1 MIPEAKEDKV
11 LDVVKYNRDL
21 NKTRLRGF
29 TPVEM
34 DIFWAVISKMKER
47 GTAEIT
53 FPFSDFK
60 KLTKYDR
67 REKDSFHNA
76 LKNMADKLGTLT
88 YRREDSETY
97 EQLWL
102 FQMFRI
108 DKKNETVT
116 IQVNERFEFI
126 LNNIS
131 TNFTRFEMENFTR
144 LRGGYTKELYR
155 HLMQFRSNTWRN
167 GKWYVSVDDFRA
179 ALSIPPSY
187 QMTNIDKRILEK
199 AEKEF
204 LTKDEDG
211 YSIFTKFEVEKKTG
225 KKGNKIQTLVIS
237 FQEPI
242 PEELPKV
249 SMKNWLLEELKE

>member
-1 MIPEAKEDKV
+1 MIPENKNEKV
-11 LDVVKYNRDL
+11 LEVVKYNRDL
-21 NKTRLRGF
+21 NKTPLRGF

-34 DIFWAVISKMKER
+34 DIFWAVISKMKEK
-47 GTAEIT
+47 GTAEVT

-60 KLTKYDR
+60 KLAKYDR
-67 REKDSFHNA
+67 REKDAFHNA
-76 LKNMADKLGTLT
+76 LKSMADKLGTLT

-144 LRGGYTKELYR
+144 LSGGYTKELYR
-155 HLMQFRSNTWRN
+155 HLMQFRSSAWRS
-167 GKWYVSVDDFRA
+167 GAWYVSIDDFRA
-179 ALSIPPSY
+179 ALSIPDSY
-187 QMTNIDKRILEK
+187 QMTNIDKRILNK
-199 AEKEF
+199 AKDEF
-204 LTKDEDG
+204 LAKDEDG
-211 YSIFTKFEVEKKTG
+211 YSIFTEFEVEKKKA
-225 KKGNKIQTLVIS
+225 KKGNKIQSLVIS
-237 FQEPI
+237 FQEPK
-242 PEELPKV
+242 PEQLPRPVTDNWVQEEL
-249 SMKNWLLEELKE
+249 EI

>member
-1 MIPEAKEDKV
+1 
-11 LDVVKYNRDL
+11 
-21 NKTRLRGF
+21 
-29 TPVEM
+29 
-34 DIFWAVISKMKER
+34 MKEK
-47 GTAEIT
+47 GTAEVT
-53 FPFSDFK
+53 FPFSVFK

-67 REKDSFHNA
+67 REKDAFHNA
-76 LKNMADKLGTLT
+76 LKNMADKLGALT

-144 LRGGYTKELYR
+144 LSGGYTKELYR
-155 HLMQFRSNTWRN
+155 HLMQFRSNVWRN
-167 GKWYVSVDDFRA
+167 GTWYVSMEDFRA
-179 ALSIPPSY
+179 ALSIPDSY
-187 QMTNIDKRILEK
+187 KMTNIDKRILEK
-199 AEKEF
+199 AKDEF
-204 LTKDEDG
+204 LTEDEDG
-211 YSIFTKFEVEKKTG
+211 YSIFTKFEVEKKKG
-225 KKGNKIQTLVIS
+225 KKGNKIQSLAIS

-242 PEELPKV
+242 PKEVPEV
-249 SMKNWLLEELKE
+249 SLVNWLEDWQ